1 MVDVTVTREDG
12 PEGGRYVASVPG
24 EAETGELV
32 YARLAPDLIVAVHTG
47 VPDSLGGKGVG
58 SALVQR
64 LVADAREGGYRVIPR
79 CSFVAGQ
86 ARRHPEWA
94 DVFVDA

>member
-1 MVDVTVTREDG
+1 MPDVTVSREDG
-12 PEGGRYVASVPG
+12 AEGGCYVARLPG

-32 YARLAPDLIVAVHTG
+32 YARLAPDLIVASHTG

-58 SALVQR
+58 SALVRR
-64 LVADAREGGYRVIPR
+64 LVSDAREGGYCIIPR
-79 CSFVAGQ
+79 CSFVAAQ

>member
-1 MVDVTVTREDG
+1 MTDVTVSREDG
-12 PEGGRYVASVPG
+12 AEGGRYVAVVPG

-32 YARLAPDLIVAVHTG
+32 YTRRGPDLIVASHTG

-58 SALVQR
+58 GALVRR
-64 LVADAREGGYRVIPR
+64 LVSDAREGGYRVIPR
-79 CSFVAGQ
+79 CSFVAAQ

-94 DVFVDA
+94 DVFVDD